1 MSSPF
6 FEEML
11 SSDDPVKSKYTNET
25 LRLTLPDAYSVY
37 FFLSQG
43 KGAYSKQGAKQSSQ
57 ILERNLSFEGTAH
70 SQRLK
75 S

>member
-25 LRLTLPDAYSVY
+25 LGLTPDAYSVY

-57 ILERNLSFEGTAH
+57 NFRTKSFVWRNCALTAT
-70 SQRLK
+70 
-75 S
+75 

>member
-25 LRLTLPDAYSVY
+25 LGLTPDAYSVY

-57 ILERNLSFEGTAH
+57 NFRTKSFV
-70 SQRLK
+70 
-75 S
+75 

>member
-25 LRLTLPDAYSVY
+25 LRLTPPDAYSVY
-37 FFLSQG
+37 FFYL
-43 KGAYSKQGAKQSSQ
+43 KGRALIRNRAPSNRRK

>member
-25 LRLTLPDAYSVY
+25 LRLTPPDAYSVI
-37 FFLSQG
+37 FFISREGRLFETGRQ
-43 KGAYSKQGAKQSSQ
+43 AIVAK
-57 ILERNLSFEGTAH
+57 F
-70 SQRLK
+70 
-75 S
+75 

>member
-25 LRLTLPDAYSVY
+25 LGLTPDAYSVY
-37 FFLSQG
+37 FFYL
-43 KGAYSKQGAKQSSQ
+43 KGRALIRNRAPSNRRK